1 MLARGLKGDM
11 GGVEE
16 IIHSGA
22 LPPDLVASLTSAEF
36 HKECRRKFR
45 AIDNDGDI
53 CTYILMYYTY
63 KYALLCN
70 ETETVFM

>member
-53 CTYILMYYTY
+53 CTI
-63 KYALLCN
+63 
-70 ETETVFM
+70 F